1 MHAQGRPRPS
11 EQATLTASQESAVPR
26 RARSRV
32 TGGEHAPGCTPGG
45 ISQLMAAVDSDDSV
59 CGRAHANRVLRWSSV
74 STCARAPRMR
84 RRARPVAA
92 PLLCHAGLAA
102 ATVLSCVSLL
112 QIGQEARRRGV
123 QRQAAQQQ
131 ALCTRR
137 TAAAPGA
144 QAACSGSRAGRARPR
159 PIGRSRAPCAT
170 HHPHHPGA
178 PLLREAAVAH
188 TNPIR
193 VSSPLQG

>member
-1 MHAQGRPRPS
+1 MHGSTLTQGRPL
-11 EQATLTASQESAVPR
+11 EQAMLTASHESAVPR
-26 RARSRV
+26 HARSRV
-32 TGGEHAPGCTPGG
+32 SGGACAPGCTPGG

-144 QAACSGSRAGRARPR
+144 QAA
-159 PIGRSRAPCAT
+159 
-170 HHPHHPGA
+170 
-178 PLLREAAVAH
+178 LLRLPSWTGPTPPHWQIPRTMRHAPSA
-188 TNPIR
+188 
-193 VSSPLQG
+193 SSRRSTAKRGRRGTHQPY